1 MNATD
6 NLENKTYAERLQEQ
20 SFGFWLLVGAVLFAL
35 TQIVRGFVIATEQK
49 IFLNDKFAFSLDIAT
64 PLMYGLYL
72 LAMVF
77 IGHYLITH
85 WSRMYA
91 MSKLGFILIVT
102 GGLSNVIERI
112 FTNKVVDYF
121 FIANGVLNFADLYII
136 IGIILIFAQRGYRE
150 T

>member
-1 MNATD
+1 MNTTD

-20 SFGFWLLVGAVLFAL
+20 SFGFWLLVGAVLFAI

-49 IFLNDKFAFSLDIAT
+49 IFLNDKFAFSLDVAT

-85 WSRMYA
+85 WPRMYA
-91 MSKLGFILIVT
+91 LSKLGFILIVT
-102 GGLSNVIERI
+102 GGLSNVVERI

-121 FIANGVLNFADLYII
+121 FIANGVLNFADFYII
-136 IGIILIFAQRGYRE
+136 IGIILIFTQRGYRE
-150 T
+150 I

>member
-6 NLENKTYAERLQEQ
+6 NLENKTYTERLQEQ

-35 TQIVRGFVIATEQK
+35 TQIMRGFVIATEQK
-49 IFLNDKFAFSLDIAT
+49 IFLNDKFAFSLDVAT

-72 LAMVF
+72 IAMIF